1 MKIFPFLFRFWLLNM
16 NCDDPKNC
24 DDSQKF
30 YLEVEDFEIEE
41 KKDQVNLQLL
51 LHQAILEIVFC

>member
-1 MKIFPFLFRFWLLNM
+1 MFPFLFRFLLSKM

-30 YLEVEDFEIEE
+30 YLEVEDLEIEE

-51 LHQAILEIVFC
+51 LHQAILEI